1 MSERSFPK
9 PDPRVDLAFERTRLA
24 AERTLM
30 AWIRTSI
37 ALIGFGFS
45 IYRFFEYLR
54 EMPSSLK
61 MAPAHASRNLG
72 LALIALGTLAM
83 AGGTAEYISTM
94 KKLGEGTLRFS
105 LVLVVAILMI
115 LLGLFAFVGALAGTG
130 PF

>member
-1 MSERSFPK
+1 MSKRDFSK

-45 IYRFFEYLR
+45 IYKFFDYLHA
-54 EMPSSLK
+54 MPNSRS
-61 MAPAHASRNLG
+61 PAAGHASRNLG

-83 AGGTAEYISTM
+83 AGAVAEYMATVR
-94 KKLGEGTLRFS
+94 KLGETSFRIS
-105 LVLVVAILMI
+105 LAFIVGILMI
-115 LLGLFAFVGALAGTG
+115 VLGVFAFIGVLLGTG